1 MRVLNRYIGLEVV
14 KGTLISSLILLALLN
29 FFTFTD
35 ELGDL
40 GKGDYHLQEIFRY
53 LLLMSPR
60 NFYELLPSAALI
72 GSLFTLGAMASSQE
86 LVAMRASG
94 ASLRAII
101 WAVLRAGLVLGL
113 VAVAVGEWIAPRAE
127 QEAQMYRAA
136 AQKKQVA
143 LRTKFGFWLRDGD
156 VYINIRKMID
166 VTRLEDINIYQMNE
180 GHQLAAS
187 THAER
192 ASYSGDKWRLEDI
205 RRSDFATGRV
215 NVTETPE
222 TDWASVLDPGLLSVV
237 VVSPENLSIHD
248 LGRYILHLR
257 ANSQNARPFE
267 LAFWGRVM
275 TPIATLVMLFVTLPL
290 VLNTQVRTGV
300 GQRIVVGTV
309 IGLGFNLFDKLFSH
323 LALIYDLHPF
333 FAAVFPAGIFF
344 TAAWLGFRRIF

>member
-1 MRVLNRYIGLEVV
+1 MKVLNRYIGLEVV
-14 KGTLISSLILLALLN
+14 KGTLISSLILLALLS

-40 GKGDYHLQEIFRY
+40 GKGDYRLQEIFRY

-101 WAVLRAGLVLGL
+101 WAVLRAGLALAL

-143 LRTKFGFWLRDGD
+143 LRTKFGFWLRDGE

-166 VTRLEDINIYQMNE
+166 VTRLEDINIYQVDE
-180 GHQLAAS
+180 RHHLEAS
-187 THAER
+187 THADR
-192 ASYSGDKWRLEDI
+192 ANYAGNKWRLENM
-205 RRSDFATGRV
+205 RRSDFEEGRV
-215 NVTETPE
+215 KVTTTLK
-222 TDWASVLDPGLLSVV
+222 TDWDSVLDPGLLSVV

-248 LGRYILHLR
+248 LRRYILHLR
-257 ANSQNARPFE
+257 ANGQNARPFE

-300 GQRIVVGTV
+300 GQRIVAGTV

-333 FAAVFPAGIFF
+333 FAAVFPASAFF
-344 TAAWLGFRRIF
+344 IAAWLAFRRIF